1 MGPPGGM
8 GPGMGMPQTPMPRP
22 PVVRQGT
29 SKAVPVVV
37 SAGLAVGVFC
47 GLLFGLG
54 TGDKDVQAAPS
65 TGTNAVA
72 KTGDPDSPPPPPETK
87 IDQSMVGLANKVDPA
102 AGSGSG
108 SAAGSGSAQ
117 PTIPEAPVKPKL
129 TVELSPP
136 EVAAT
141 AKITVDGKPLEGMI
155 YEVDLAGADKKE
167 VRVVVKA
174 KDYKEIEQK
183 VVVDNDM
190 TLKLELLKRPSR
202 GKYTPPR
209 TGGSS
214 GGTVKKKP
222 DNQIDI

>member
-8 GPGMGMPQTPMPRP
+8 GPGMQTPMPRP

-72 KTGDPDSPPPPPETK
+72 KTGEPDSAPPPSETK

-102 AGSGSG
+102 TAGSGSG

-117 PTIPEAPVKPKL
+117 PTIPAAPMKPKL

-141 AKITVDGKPLEGMI
+141 AKITVDGKPLEGMT

-167 VRVVVKA
+167 VKVVVKA

-202 GKYTPPR
+202 STGKYTPPR

-214 GGTVKKKP
+214 GGTAKKKP